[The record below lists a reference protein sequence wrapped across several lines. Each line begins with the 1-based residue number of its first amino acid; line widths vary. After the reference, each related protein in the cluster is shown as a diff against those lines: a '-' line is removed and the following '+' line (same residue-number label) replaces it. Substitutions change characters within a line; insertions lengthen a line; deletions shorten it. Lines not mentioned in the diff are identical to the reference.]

1 MKRSL
6 HAARSLSPQP
16 FFAPAARRA
25 SFRRPRRPL
34 RRPRSTKTAVGI
46 LLAAVTLAAP
56 ALAQSG
62 RAYTRQQRGMDETFR
77 LDVGGFFQ
85 KFTTSLQAGDAL
97 GSAGTEF
104 GLEDV
109 LGAPDSKTTLRVD
122 GALRLSRRSSFLF
135 GYRTSDRSSSVAL
148 QRSIAFGD
156 QTYRVGA
163 QVDSQLRVDVGELYY
178 AYALLNNGDAEF
190 GLMLGVSAYYSRA
203 TISASGPAAG
213 GGSGVAAQTESRNL
227 LAPVPAVGAYFRY
240 ALYPKVFAW
249 GIAKGVTGTASGY
262 HGSMLSWSAGLD
274 WYFTQNVGIGGGYE
288 FVRVDFEKL
297 EVRQFS
303 LNYRY
308 DGPVAYVSIAF

>member
-1 MKRSL
+1 MKGYRDL
-6 HAARSLSPQP
+6 
-16 FFAPAARRA
+16 
-25 SFRRPRRPL
+25 
-34 RRPRSTKTAVGI
+34 GI
-46 LLAAVTLAAP
+46 LLVAAALGAP

-62 RAYTRQQRGMDETFR
+62 RAYTRQQRGMDETLR

-85 KFTTSLQAGDAL
+85 KFTTTLRAGDAL
-97 GSAGTEF
+97 GGAGTEF
-104 GLEDV
+104 GLENV
-109 LGAPDSKTTLRVD
+109 LGAPDSKSTLRVD

-148 QRSIAFGD
+148 QRDIAFGD

-163 QVDSQLRVDVGELYY
+163 QVDSKLRVDVGELYY
-178 AYALLNNGDAEF
+178 AYSLLNNGDAEF
-190 GLMLGVSAYYSRA
+190 AIMLGVSAYDSRA
-203 TISASGPAAG
+203 TITASVIVG
-213 GGSGVAAQTESRNL
+213 GGGAGAAAQTESRNL

-249 GIAKGVTGTASGY
+249 GMAKGVTGTASGY

-288 FVRVDFEKL
+288 SVRVDFEKL
-297 EVRQFS
+297 EARQFS
-303 LNYRY
+303 LNFRY